1 MVEPMVPAV
10 AATAAGGWT
19 RRQVLAAGPGA
30 VMAAPTM
37 AAQTIPASGAR
48 RPNLLFLIADDHA
61 GYVLGANGNP
71 LAETPHLDRLAGEGT
86 RFAQHFCNSPVCT
99 PSRQSLLTGKLP
111 HAAGVTRL
119 PTPLDPAAPTLAK
132 QLKKAGYAT
141 AVFGKMHFNQPG
153 RPGLHGFDVCMTERE
168 IQQGW
173 LREVKPRPL
182 ANRVKPE
189 WRPFQDPARVWLN
202 ADQLPYGRVAG
213 EMRSDYCV
221 AQALKWLDAQ
231 PTTQPWALWVSLQEP
246 HSPFDFPVEDYGHFD
261 PARFTPPRVGPED
274 AWQIPKIFR
283 PLTDEDKRGIIAAYY
298 TSARFLD
305 RNMGRVLDHV
315 RSKKLEE
322 NTLTVYT
329 ADHGYSLGHHGRFE
343 KHCGYTPAMHVPL
356 LLRWPGK
363 IKQQAV
369 THLTEHLDL
378 TPTVTELLGIDPV
391 PGAQG
396 QNLLSGEPRES
407 LFCEYLE
414 NEEAFVRTERW
425 KYIFCS
431 GRRARGDG
439 YDIDQPTPGRY
450 HRLYDL
456 KSDPGEFTDVVG
468 KFPLIVNEMQSH
480 LLERFRATHPEA
492 EKEPGLGGKE
502 AALEFYVRPRDV

>member
-1 MVEPMVPAV
+1 MIDTGQAGPAQ
-10 AATAAGGWT
+10 GGWT
-19 RRQVLAAGPGA
+19 RRQAFGGLAGA
-30 VMAAPTM
+30 AVAAP
-37 AAQTIPASGAR
+37 GGR

-71 LAETPHLDRLAGEGT
+71 LAETPHLDRLGSEGT

-111 HAAGVTRL
+111 HAVGVTRL
-119 PTPLDPAAPTLAK
+119 PTALNPAAPTLAK

-153 RPGLHGFDVCMTERE
+153 KPGLHGFDVCMTERE

-173 LREVKPRPL
+173 LRDVKPRAVP
-182 ANRVKPE
+182 ADVRVKPE
-189 WRPFQDPARVWLN
+189 WRPFKDPARIWLN
-202 ADQLPYGRVAG
+202 SDKLPYGRVAG

-231 PTTQPWALWVSLQEP
+231 PATQPWALWVSLQEP
-246 HSPFDFPVEDYGHFD
+246 HSPFDFPLEDRAHFD

-274 AWQIPKIFR
+274 AGQIPKIFR
-283 PLTDEDKRGIIAAYY
+283 DLTDDDKRGIIASYY

-315 RSKKLEE
+315 RNKKLEE

-363 IKQQAV
+363 VKQQAV
-369 THLTEHLDL
+369 TQLTEHLDL

-396 QNLLSGEPRES
+396 QSLLTGEPRES

-439 YDIDQPTPGRY
+439 YEIDEPTPGRY
-450 HRLYDL
+450 HRLFDL
-456 KSDPGEFTDVVG
+456 KNDPGEFTDVAQ
-468 KFPLIVNEMQSH
+468 KFPLVVNEMQSH

-502 AALEFYVRPRDV
+502 AALEFYVRPRDL